1 MQPCMKRS
9 TRSSQLPKCARS
21 LKILITTCEK
31 LENLD
36 YDLRQDVIKVG
47 LARSSFQFTWSFMAV
62 QYGVPEQDWPER
74 QARGGV

>member
-1 MQPCMKRS
+1 MGRH
-9 TRSSQLPKCARS
+9 ADHAAVYEAID
-21 LKILITTCEK
+21 KIKSIAQMREK